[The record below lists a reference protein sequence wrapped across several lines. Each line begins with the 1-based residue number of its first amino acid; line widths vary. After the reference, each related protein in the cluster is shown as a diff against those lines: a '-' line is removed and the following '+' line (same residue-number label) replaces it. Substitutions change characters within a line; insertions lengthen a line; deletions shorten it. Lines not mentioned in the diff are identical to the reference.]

1 LVRYIT
7 FAGHSTTVALQ
18 VRGVSPQCQVLTALL
33 SLLYSLSQIGMLK
46 CVITLYEESQRAI
59 ADSPADKRISWSYIK
74 TTLANLIQKVVDC
87 KFVVSLPPRCL
98 VVTWCSLGC
107 SL

>member
-1 LVRYIT
+1 LY
-7 FAGHSTTVALQ
+7 FFVAFCPL
-18 VRGVSPQCQVLTALL
+18 
-33 SLLYSLSQIGMLK
+33 QIGMLK

-87 KFVVSLPPRCL
+87 KFVVSLLSHMLPFE
-98 VVTWCSLGC
+98 GC
-107 SL
+107 CQLLQTAY

>member
-1 LVRYIT
+1 LATCLLVYVRTCSVDCIPECNCGYCCYNKT
-7 FAGHSTTVALQ
+7 SALSANCSISF
-18 VRGVSPQCQVLTALL
+18 VIFCP
-33 SLLYSLSQIGMLK
+33 SQIGMLK

-87 KFVVSLPPRCL
+87 KFVVSLLSHVCR
-98 VVTWCSLGC
+98 S
-107 SL
+107 